1 MKEGRLLFR
10 EDRGQREWKKKRKK
24 GGIDDAQAEG
34 TEFRKDLVGGDLRN
48 RPSGGVR
55 DQNM

>member
-1 MKEGRLLFR
+1 MLFR